1 MSRRFAIGA
10 NPMTADEKAAI
21 RRWLGEDC
29 AWWNWIN
36 GLWLIRS
43 NKGFHTTETIREKFR
58 ELAPDADI
66 IVIQIPHGDTWSGYG
81 PSDEQRNMFRWIKNT
96 WDQD

>member
-1 MSRRFAIGA
+1 MIRRFVVGA
-10 NPMTADEKAAI
+10 NPMTAKEKAAI
-21 RRWLGEDC
+21 RKWLGGTC

-43 NKGFHTTETIREKFR
+43 REDSHTTETICDKFH
-58 ELAPDADI
+58 ELAPDAHI
-66 IVIQIPHGDTWSGYG
+66 IVIQIPLGDTWSGYG
-81 PSDEQRNMFRWIKNT
+81 PSDEEHDMFKWIDKT